1 MFFITPEQ
9 PKPKAKKLDEDGN
22 EVEEENPEAEMDPEE
37 LAKKYARKFQSHI
50 YPDSFILLRGLD
62 DTLRRRA
69 ESLKKEDNTKWD
81 SEHLERRLK
90 SYKEL
95 NDISLFSKAN

>member
-1 MFFITPEQ
+1 
-9 PKPKAKKLDEDGN
+9 LDDEGN
-22 EVEEENPEAEMDPEE
+22 EIEEENPEAEMDPEE

-62 DTLRRRA
+62 DNLRRRA

-81 SEHLERRLK
+81 SENLERRLHI
-90 SYKEL
+90 YKEL
-95 NDISLFSKAN
+95 NDISLFTKAN